1 MSNYG
6 EVAIQA
12 ANLTSTTG
20 VAPLEAW
27 EAAAKRLLHTPD
39 LRAKGCP
46 KAAFLGL
53 CAAGLVKN
61 VAGGYYDG
69 ALESPNAQYAV
80 AAIKVIRLSGGIS
93 GMEEKS
99 LWDRALKVAKG
110 KEGTVH
116 NQQMSVVLSLARANL
131 INGVN
136 AGEEAEI

>member
-1 MSNYG
+1 MSSYG
-6 EVAIQA
+6 EVAVEA
-12 ANLTSTTG
+12 ANLAITAG

-39 LRAKGCP
+39 LRNKGCP

-53 CAAGLVKN
+53 CAAGLIKDVD
-61 VAGGYYDG
+61 GGYHDG

-99 LWDRALKVAKG
+99 LWVRALKIAKG

-131 INGVN
+131 INGVSP
-136 AGEEAEI
+136 GESAEI